1 MTTKTRPRDPR
12 ASGGG
17 SLLFPL
23 TESGQASRGE
33 AGAKKRPEGRG
44 HSPSR
49 SHRIR
54 CGPSNL
60 AVASPRVS
68 RDISAAEPVSAV
80 RRACRTK
87 RGRYVE
93 AAALLVPRG
102 ADLAAAQ
109 ALSPLWGDN
118 WNEALCLCPTG
129 LSLTSD
135 PIPHSR
141 EASRFLYE
149 GLPCGLNCI
158 LPVRVRRWSL
168 PPCHS
173 PHLGDS
179 TGGERALLR
188 TPGGRRRA
196 PLRLL
201 SLPPTPAGTPL
212 PAQSLRQSPSAPVV
226 ACTGHATSSRDG
238 EEHES
243 SGDFTPR
250 LVLTAPSA
258 HLGLGSSLSS
268 SRKCPALRRSRGVH
282 GFRFSFIL

>member
-1 MTTKTRPRDPR
+1 MTTRTRPRDPR

-17 SLLFPL
+17 LLLFPL
-23 TESGQASRGE
+23 TESGRPSRGE
-33 AGAKKRPEGRG
+33 AGAKKRPEGWG

-54 CGPSNL
+54 SRPSNV

-68 RDISAAEPVSAV
+68 WDISAGEPVSAV

-87 RGRYVE
+87 RGRSVE
-93 AAALLVPRG
+93 ATAFLVPRG
-102 ADLAAAQ
+102 ANLAAAQ
-109 ALSPLWGDN
+109 ALSPLWCDK
-118 WNEALCLCPTG
+118 WNEALCLCPTAG
-129 LSLTSD
+129 PSPRTPSPTPGRPPGFCTKGFHVD
-135 PIPHSR
+135 SI
-141 EASRFLYE
+141 AY
-149 GLPCGLNCI
+149 

-168 PPCHS
+168 PPRHS
-173 PHLGDS
+173 PHLSDS

-188 TPGGRRRA
+188 TPGGRRGA
-196 PLRLL
+196 PLLLL
-201 SLPPTPAGTPL
+201 SLPPTPASTPL
-212 PAQSLRQSPSAPVV
+212 PAQSLRQSPSAPVL
-226 ACTGHATSSRDG
+226 ACTWHATPCRDG

-268 SRKCPALRRSRGVH
+268 SRKCPAFRRSRGVH